1 MPISRS
7 IVRAAGAPLVG
18 TSPTETRLALA
29 AFVSRAASAAWGA
42 RPGVLWGGAVSGTA
56 GWAYNVA
63 PAALITTR
71 GALEGVYP
79 SANTGVSSVPTDPAP
94 ASGSRIDIVYALQQD
109 TDVGDLGNAALL
121 GVAIGA
127 ASGAPTPPSI
137 PAGALELGRNTMTS
151 TATTTASAGNTITST
166 APFTAL
172 AGGVYEVPTVA
183 SLTRI
188 VSPGNLDLARVGTDD
203 LYIYRGGS
211 WKPLFGDTGWIDT
224 GISYLGNWSSF
235 GGIFPVRYR
244 IKREVVYWNGLV
256 RRDAN
261 LAGGAA
267 STMFTVPPAARP
279 DFRKVEG
286 CMSNITWP
294 TGAASAGTAH
304 THAIIDDGSLGPTV
318 RVTIDETT
326 GGFQV
331 VTAPNMPFVTGQW
344 VSLADI
350 RPYPAA
356 S

>member
-7 IVRAAGAPLVG
+7 IVRAAGTPLVG

-29 AFVSRAASAAWGA
+29 AFVSRASAAAWGA

-79 SANTGVSSVPTDPAP
+79 SANTGISSVGTDPAP
-94 ASGSRIDIVYALQQD
+94 ASGSRIDIVYVLQQD
-109 TDVGDLGNAALL
+109 TDVGDLGNASVL

-127 ASGAPTPPSI
+127 ASGAPIAPSI
-137 PAGALELGRNTMTS
+137 PAGALELARNTMAS
-151 TATTTASAGNTITST
+151 TATTTASAGNTITNT
-166 APFTAL
+166 AAFTCL
-172 AGGVYEVPTVA
+172 AGGMFEVPTVA

-188 VSPGNLDLARVGTDD
+188 LTPRALDVARVGTDD
-203 LYIYRGGS
+203 MYVYRGGA
-211 WKPLFGDTGWIDT
+211 WVPLFGDTGWIDT
-224 GISYLGNWSSF
+224 GIAYGSNWSSF
-235 GGIFPVRYR
+235 GGVFPVRYR

-261 LAGGAA
+261 LSGGAA
-267 STMFTVPPAARP
+267 STMFTVTAPVRP
-279 DFRKVEG
+279 DLRKVQS

-304 THAIIDDGSLGPTV
+304 THPIIDDGSLGPTV

-326 GGFQV
+326 GAFQV
-331 VTAPNMPFVTGQW
+331 VTAANMPFATGQW